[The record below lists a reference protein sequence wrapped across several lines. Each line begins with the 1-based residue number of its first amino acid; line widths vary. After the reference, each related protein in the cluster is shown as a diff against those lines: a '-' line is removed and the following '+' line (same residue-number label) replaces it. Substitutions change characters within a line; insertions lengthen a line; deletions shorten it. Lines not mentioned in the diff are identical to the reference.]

1 MFAQISLVADF
12 LQRKALYIFLFFP
25 LKEGVEEVRL
35 EVAEVAIQGEAAG
48 VAGEAVWVATVTWVA
63 QWEVGEAAQEVAPHP
78 IATRAVSQAVL
89 TLGIPPGTPVQG
101 PRVREW
107 AAAQRQQRPEVQAAP
122 AAVAAVG
129 VDLGAAASRTL
140 LTMPETGATTS
151 RPQTIGTMRST
162 QDHLPTPKY
171 LHHQVNYYSLMPN
184 D

>member
-1 MFAQISLVADF
+1 M
-12 LQRKALYIFLFFP
+12 
-25 LKEGVEEVRL
+25 EEVRL
-35 EVAEVAIQGEAAG
+35 EAAEVAIQGEAAG

-63 QWEVGEAAQEVAPHP
+63 QWEVGEAAQVAPHP

-89 TLGIPPGTPVQG
+89 TLGIPPGTPVQE

-107 AAAQRQQRPEVQAAP
+107 AAAQRQQRLEVQAAP
-122 AAVAAVG
+122 AAAVE

-151 RPQTIGTMRST
+151 RPQTTGTTKST

-171 LHHQVNYYSLMPN
+171 LHHQVNYCCQKISKKGFK
-184 D
+184 

>member
-1 MFAQISLVADF
+1 M
-12 LQRKALYIFLFFP
+12 
-25 LKEGVEEVRL
+25 EEVRL
-35 EVAEVAIQGEAAG
+35 EAAEVAIQGEAAG

-63 QWEVGEAAQEVAPHP
+63 QWEVGEAAQVAPHP

-89 TLGIPPGTPVQG
+89 TLGIPPGTPVQE

-122 AAVAAVG
+122 AAVAAVE

-151 RPQTIGTMRST
+151 RPQTTGTTKST

-171 LHHQVNYYSLMPN
+171 LHHQVNYCCQKISKKGFK
-184 D
+184 